1 MAQRP
6 TYGPLRGIPAPVDR
20 RSLPGA
26 PVPLLD
32 RLVDDSPQ
40 VSIEPRPYRSFGVE
54 GLRASVLDELSRL
67 FNTRAP
73 VSAGEL
79 ARLPRSVITYGIPDF
94 ATYVADGPEGH
105 SRFARHAVAAIEA
118 FEPRLKGARVTIER
132 DPSTRQPRWL
142 AVIEGVMVCG
152 ALTEPVRFEQAL
164 SAKGSDP

>member
-1 MAQRP
+1 MAQRR

-32 RLVDDSPQ
+32 RLVDDNPQ
-40 VSIEPRPYRSFGVE
+40 TTIEPRPYRSFELE
-54 GLRASVLDELSRL
+54 GLRASVLDELNRL

-79 ARLPRSVITYGIPDF
+79 ARLPRTVITYGVPDF

-105 SRFARHAVAAIEA
+105 LRFARHVAAAIEA
-118 FEPRLKGARVTIER
+118 FEPRLKGAKVTIAR
-132 DPSTRQPRWL
+132 DPTTRQPRWL

-164 SAKGSDP
+164 SAKGNEP